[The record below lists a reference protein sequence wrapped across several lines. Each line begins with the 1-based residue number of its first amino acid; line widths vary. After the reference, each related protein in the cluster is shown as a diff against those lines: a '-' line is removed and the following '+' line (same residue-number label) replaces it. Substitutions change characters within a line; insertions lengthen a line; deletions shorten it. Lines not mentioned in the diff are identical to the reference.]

1 MKCRKLV
8 RHAALLHFS
17 IIRPTK
23 IISVVPVTYFE
34 KNRVGRSDLIFYFI
48 LFFCYDTAAGDDRE
62 SSFHL
67 AGKLFGK
74 LIFSYLNGVNLY
86 MSCSLVP
93 MQSTLRLVWLA
104 RSEARLPLS

>member
-1 MKCRKLV
+1 M
-8 RHAALLHFS
+8 A
-17 IIRPTK
+17 
-23 IISVVPVTYFE
+23 PVTYFE

-48 LFFCYDTAAGDDRE
+48 LFFCYNTDAGDDRE

-74 LIFSYLNGVNLY
+74 LISSYLNGVNLY
-86 MSCSLVP
+86 MNCSLVP
-93 MQSTLRLVWLA
+93 MQSTLRLVWSA